1 MCCQVNLLEAMETMD
16 RETFEFRFGEELVYT
31 TMLSDGQMV
40 DLVPG
45 GSNVAVRYEDRSEF
59 IRLVQKARLEESK
72 QQVRLISVVRG
83 VLKVA
88 ALTASFCHIQCF
100 TYTDFTLGLYV
111 GTLTYASF

>member
-1 MCCQVNLLEAMETMD
+1 METMD

-59 IRLVQKARLEESK
+59 IRLVQKARLEEGK
-72 QQVRLISVVRG
+72 QQVRQTSVNC
-83 VLKVA
+83 VLQVA
-88 ALTASFCHIQCF
+88 ALT
-100 TYTDFTLGLYV
+100 LYK
-111 GTLTYASF
+111 YINCRFRA